1 MTHVHDFRTV
11 PAAIEDGEWTER
23 CRLCGATRDPVRA
36 RRSRSN
42 RRRGNDWER
51 ALALELGGRR
61 IGQYG
66 EPSDVLTP
74 LFAVQAKVGGSFSER
89 YWRWLSAIPRSGGR
103 IPVLIVGDAP
113 GPGYRRRAVVIME
126 LGDWRDLHGEVLP

>member
-1 MTHVHDFRTV
+1 MID
-11 PAAIEDGEWTER
+11 PAR
-23 CRLCGATRDPVRA
+23 S
-36 RRSRSN
+36 RRGRSN
-42 RRRGNDWER
+42 RRRGNDFER
-51 ALALELGGRR
+51 SLAAELAGRR

-66 EPSDVLTP
+66 GPSDVLTP
-74 LFAVQAKVGGSFSER
+74 LFAVQCKVGGSFSER

-113 GPGYRRRAVVIME
+113 GPGYRRRALVIME